1 MSFWRSLECEQYAR
15 RPLPGPILDVGCGDG
30 LFALTVFGKQLEA
43 GIDLDQKEVDR
54 AIQRQAYKKTVCGSV
69 NYLPFSSKSFKT
81 VISNCVLEHVPDID
95 GALKEISRV
104 LKPGG
109 RLMIT
114 VPSECYN
121 THSFFGGIFR
131 ALGLGG
137 VEKKYIDGLNRI
149 FKHHHV
155 DDAKTWEKRFK
166 KAGLKL
172 VEAEYF
178 VSLEA
183 FHAYERWLIPSFPAK
198 IFKALFGRWI
208 ITPRILTK
216 ALAPGLVRKAL
227 YSKSEKGAAYFLTAR
242 KG

>member
-104 LKPGG
+104 LKPGD
-109 RLMIT
+109 
-114 VPSECYN
+114 V
-121 THSFFGGIFR
+121 
-131 ALGLGG
+131 
-137 VEKKYIDGLNRI
+137 
-149 FKHHHV
+149 
-155 DDAKTWEKRFK
+155 
-166 KAGLKL
+166 
-172 VEAEYF
+172 
-178 VSLEA
+178 
-183 FHAYERWLIPSFPAK
+183 
-198 IFKALFGRWI
+198 
-208 ITPRILTK
+208 
-216 ALAPGLVRKAL
+216 
-227 YSKSEKGAAYFLTAR
+227 
-242 KG
+242 